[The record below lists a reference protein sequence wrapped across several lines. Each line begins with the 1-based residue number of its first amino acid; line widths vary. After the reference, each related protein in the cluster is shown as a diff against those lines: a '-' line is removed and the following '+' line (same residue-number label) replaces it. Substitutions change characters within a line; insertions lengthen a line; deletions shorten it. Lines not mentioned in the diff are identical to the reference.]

1 MPQLP
6 RAYAVESQDRL
17 RRPADHLKAWNQD
30 YAQRGRIWGGSAKD
44 LPQLAAGSL
53 VLEMGCG
60 DGKSLSA
67 MPASWNVAAIDI
79 SIQGLRLARK
89 ARPDASLILADGC
102 RMPLQSERFDAVFA
116 FHMAGHLL
124 LAERLALAG
133 EAARVL
139 RPGGRLFFRDFSV
152 EDMRMGQ
159 GEEVEAGTFR
169 RGSGIITHYF
179 REGEIAA
186 MFSGLKIDLIRTHG
200 WRMKIRGEEL
210 VRSEVEGVLVK
221 VEQNPSERTMN

>member
-1 MPQLP
+1 M
-6 RAYAVESQDRL
+6 
-17 RRPADHLKAWNQD
+17 
-30 YAQRGRIWGGSAKD
+30 
-44 LPQLAAGSL
+44 
-53 VLEMGCG
+53 
-60 DGKSLSA
+60 
-67 MPASWNVAAIDI
+67 
-79 SIQGLRLARK
+79 
-89 ARPDASLILADGC
+89 
-102 RMPLQSERFDAVFA
+102 
-116 FHMAGHLL
+116 
-124 LAERLALAG
+124 
-133 EAARVL
+133 
-139 RPGGRLFFRDFSV
+139 

-159 GEEVEAGTFR
+159 GEEAEEGTFR

>member
-1 MPQLP
+1 M
-6 RAYAVESQDRL
+6 ESQDRL
-17 RRPADHLKAWNQD
+17 RRPADHLIAWNQD
-30 YAQRGRIWGGSAKD
+30 YAQRGRIWAGSAKD
-44 LPQLAAGSL
+44 LPTLTKGSM

-79 SIQGLRLARK
+79 SIQGLRLSRK
-89 ARPDASLILADGC
+89 ARPDVSLILADGC
-102 RMPLQSERFDAVFA
+102 RLPLRSERFDAVFA
-116 FHMAGHLL
+116 FHVAGHLL

-159 GEEVEAGTFR
+159 G
-169 RGSGIITHYF
+169 
-179 REGEIAA
+179 
-186 MFSGLKIDLIRTHG
+186 
-200 WRMKIRGEEL
+200 
-210 VRSEVEGVLVK
+210 
-221 VEQNPSERTMN
+221 